1 MSEKVIPFSGG
12 EKERLDRQLAALG
25 HDPEFFDFNTTEGL
39 SIQAVV
45 GQWDQVISQYEITS
59 MSVSAV
65 IEEYD
70 GVGKVVGAEIE
81 QVREALIYHLGQIQA
96 LPTREA
102 AQEYWY
108 AHPIIKTYLE
118 RAHKESLE

>member
-25 HDPEFFDFNTTEGL
+25 HDPEFFDFDTTEGL
-39 SIQAVV
+39 SIHAVV
-45 GQWDQVISQYEITS
+45 EHWGQVISQYEITS
-59 MSVSAV
+59 MPVSAV

-70 GVGKVVGAEIE
+70 GVGMVVGAAIE

-96 LPTREA
+96 LPTRESV
-102 AQEYWY
+102 QEYWFT
-108 AHPIIKTYLE
+108 HPIIKTYIE
-118 RAHKESLE
+118 RVQQESLK